1 MNTAF
6 HGPAERAG
14 IRPNDTII
22 SIDGIRNLAERPIS
36 EIGALLT
43 GESGTDI
50 ELVIKRH
57 IGRADELVET
67 FKLIREVSRAP
78 ALQCFVRQTRIS
90 FSRVLPLLNVSC
102 SSFRKPMYFRKHAI

>member
-22 SIDGIRNLAERPIS
+22 SIDGIRNLDERHIS

-50 ELVIKRH
+50 ELVISN
-57 IGRADELVET
+57 LVGPT
-67 FKLIREVSRAP
+67 NWLKHLN
-78 ALQCFVRQTRIS
+78 S
-90 FSRVLPLLNVSC
+90 FAR
-102 SSFRKPMYFRKHAI
+102 

>member
-50 ELVIKRH
+50 ELVIKRR

-78 ALQCFVRQTRIS
+78 ALQCFLRQTRIS
-90 FSRVLPLLNVSC
+90 FLARVA
-102 SSFRKPMYFRKHAI
+102 HT